1 MPEDFRNSLQHSHLQ
16 EMFLD
21 LARRI
26 TTLPEGKRFYNK
38 TIKLFSQRADMIKTD
53 AYDWAMGELMAY
65 ASLAKENYPVRL
77 SGQDSERGTFSHR
90 HAEIITEDGEEKYF
104 PLKNLGGEHATVR
117 VYNSPLN
124 EYGVLGFEYG
134 YSLANPFG
142 LTIWEAQFGD
152 FFNSGSGNCRPVY
165 LGCTR
170 EMGRQIGSGDV
181 PASRYEGQGENI
193 RVAGWNGF
201 SPSVPT
207 STCRW

>member
-1 MPEDFRNSLQHSHLQ
+1 MNIHSFLKEQYREIRSPLPEDFETVCNTAISK

-104 PLKNLGGEHATVR
+104 R
-117 VYNSPLN
+117 
-124 EYGVLGFEYG
+124 
-134 YSLANPFG
+134 
-142 LTIWEAQFGD
+142 
-152 FFNSGSGNCRPVY
+152 
-165 LGCTR
+165 
-170 EMGRQIGSGDV
+170 
-181 PASRYEGQGENI
+181 
-193 RVAGWNGF
+193 
-201 SPSVPT
+201 
-207 STCRW
+207 